1 MLLKKY
7 MLISLNLNLE
17 INRIKKCNKNR
28 EL

>member
-7 MLISLNLNLE
+7 MLISLNLNLG